1 VQPHRIATWS
11 EIPDR
16 EPVGV
21 VVSNVDLV
29 IVRWSDGA
37 GGGGGDGSAG
47 SGAGEAEADG
57 GDGGGAAAERHSV
70 LYGRCLHRGA
80 LLADGHVA
88 GDNLLCGLHG
98 WDYRMD
104 SGVSSYNNEEALHR
118 FSSWVEDDDLFID
131 LDELL
136 AWEDANPQP
145 YDRSAYQGAYA
156 DIHGTPAEPHV
167 DLIQTLAATGLE
179 RYGSHGPSVAMGV
192 PRQELPSWDSIQFV
206 TAQLARR
213 PLLDEVDVG
222 RSVTIGPNAV
232 RPLALE
238 LPLFVSDMSFGA
250 LSEEA
255 KVALAIGAE
264 QAGTAICSGEGG
276 MLPEE
281 QAASSRYLYELASG
295 RFGWSLDKVRSV
307 QAFHFKL
314 GQGAKTGT
322 GGHLPG
328 RKVVGKIAEVR
339 GLPEGQNAV
348 SPATFP
354 EFSCEDDFARL
365 ADEVRAESGGIPI
378 GVKLSAQHIE
388 DDIDAALRIGVD
400 YIILDGR
407 GGGTGAAPVLFRDNI
422 SVPTIPALARARRHL
437 DARGRRDVTLVITGG
452 LRTPWDFAKALALGA
467 DAVAL
472 SNAAMQAIGCL
483 GMRACHTDS
492 CPVGIATQKADLR
505 ARLIVDE
512 AARRLARFLTA
523 SADLMA
529 VLARAC
535 GHDHLDQFCTDDLTT
550 FDREM
555 AHLTGIAYGGVHL

>member
-1 VQPHRIATWS
+1 MNPYRIATWT
-11 EIPDR
+11 ELGDR
-16 EPVGV
+16 VPVGV
-21 VVSNVDLV
+21 LVSNVDLV
-29 IVRWSDGA
+29 IVRFVDG
-37 GGGGGDGSAG
+37 D
-47 SGAGEAEADG
+47 D
-57 GDGGGAAAERHSV
+57 DQTHSV

-80 LLADGHVA
+80 LLADGHVS

-104 SGVSSYNNEEALHR
+104 SGISSYNNDEALTR
-118 FSSWVEDDDLFID
+118 FTSWVDGDGLFID

-136 AWEDANPQP
+136 AWENDNPQP
-145 YDRSAYQGAYA
+145 FDRDAYQGAYA
-156 DIHGTPAEPHV
+156 DVHGAEEEPHAG
-167 DLIQTLAATGLE
+167 LIGTLAASGLDN
-179 RYGSHGPSVAMGV
+179 YGSHGPSVAMGV

-213 PLLDEVDVG
+213 PLLDEAEVG

-232 RPLALE
+232 KPLRLE
-238 LPLFVSDMSFGA
+238 MPLFVSDMSFGA

-255 KVALAIGAE
+255 KVALAKGAE
-264 QAGTAICSGEGG
+264 LAGTGICSGEGG
-276 MLPEE
+276 MLPDE
-281 QAASSRYLYELASG
+281 QQANSRYFYELASA
-295 RFGWSLDKVRSV
+295 RFGWSLDKVRDV

-328 RKVVGKIAEVR
+328 AKVVGRIAEVR
-339 GLPEGQNAV
+339 GLPEGQTAV
-348 SPATFP
+348 SPATFVDMDH
-354 EFSCEDDFARL
+354 EEDFAKL
-365 ADEVRAESGGIPI
+365 AEEVRQESGGVPI

-400 YIILDGR
+400 YLVLDGR
-407 GGGTGAAPVLFRDNI
+407 GGGTGSAPVLFRDNI

-437 DARGRRDVTLVITGG
+437 DSRGRRDITLVVTGG

-467 DAVAL
+467 DAVAV

-483 GMRACHTDS
+483 GMRACHTDN
-492 CPVGIATQKADLR
+492 CPVGIATQKQDLR

-512 AARRLARFLTA
+512 AAQRLERFFSA
-523 SADLMA
+523 SVDLMA

-535 GHDHLDQFCTDDLTT
+535 GHDHLNQFCADDLTT

-555 AHLTGIAYGGVHL
+555 AHLTGISYGGVTL